1 MATRKITFTKWL
13 QKLVGID
20 TSQPVTLIHASHTR
34 ISRLS
39 GEFLRY
45 DTKFSG
51 ERGFFNLEGYDHII
65 LLLFADRDGS
75 LFSTLRPY
83 NEGKLNY
90 YQNSIGQPFEVV
102 VRESLTASPHFAAIF
117 APPVEPA

>member
-1 MATRKITFTKWL
+1 MSIRQITFTKWL
-13 QKLVGID
+13 RKLENIA
-20 TSQPVTLIHASHTR
+20 THEPVTLMHVSHTR

-51 ERGFFNLEGYDHII
+51 ERGYFNLEGYDHII
-65 LLLFADRDGS
+65 LLLFVDAEGS
-75 LFSTLRPY
+75 MFSTLRPY

-90 YQNSIGQPFEVV
+90 YQSSLGQPFKVV
-102 VRESLTASPHFAAIF
+102 VREPLTKSPHFIAIF
-117 APPVEPA
+117 APSESSI